1 MKASGS
7 QLRLWLQYISDMFAL
22 CLVLPSPLGVL
33 SGNSRP
39 PTPTLSL
46 KPAPPAPVRLSPAPP
61 PGSSSLLKPLTVPPG
76 YTFPSAATT
85 TSTTTAT
92 APTTALPTPTPAP
105 QRLILSPDMQ
115 ARLPSGEV
123 VSIGQLASLA
133 QRPVASAGG
142 SKPLTFQIQGNKLTL
157 TGAQVRQLAMGQPR
171 PLQSR

>member
-1 MKASGS
+1 MVSDGLEGKCMKASGS

-115 ARLPSGEV
+115 ARLPCKFLGHFE
-123 VSIGQLASLA
+123 
-133 QRPVASAGG
+133 GG
-142 SKPLTFQIQGNKLTL
+142 GLGRKAYMPWS
-157 TGAQVRQLAMGQPR
+157 
-171 PLQSR
+171 